1 MTLLELLLIGSLPV
15 VGRFDRV
22 TLCGGSFDRVT
33 LGRGS
38 FRWGDFGWWV
48 ILVRVTLGGG

>member
-1 MTLLELLLIGSLPV
+1 MLRRYYVYLNATDKVTLLELLLIGSLPV

-33 LGRGS
+33 LGGGS
-38 FRWGDFGWWV
+38 F
-48 ILVRVTLGGG
+48 